1 MDTLS
6 NVTFHGEE
14 AASPSVGVTSV
25 RLPEAVSMQ
34 TGVSVEYVPTADKQ
48 WYVLRTKFG
57 REGLAA
63 DYLIEQ
69 GVYVYVARQRTK
81 DRDKDG
87 NLRNTI
93 KCLTPN
99 LLFAYLTPQEAQQYV
114 KDTAALTYLTFYYN
128 HFVVGIDYKNPP
140 LTIPQ
145 HQMINFI
152 RATSTQSEHIMV
164 VDPERV
170 RLLRDGA
177 MVKVVDGDYAGVEGR
192 VARVAGQQRII
203 VSLPNG
209 LITIATA
216 YIPTAFLREM

>member
-6 NVTFHGEE
+6 NVTFPGEE
-14 AASPSVGVTSV
+14 AISPSAGVMSD
-25 RLPEAVSMQ
+25 RLPEAISMQ
-34 TGVSVEYVPTADKQ
+34 DGVSVEYVQSPNKQ

-57 REGLAA
+57 REGQAA
-63 DYLIEQ
+63 DYMIAH
-69 GVYVYVARQRTK
+69 GAYVYVARQRTK
-81 DRDKDG
+81 ERDKDG
-87 NLRNTI
+87 NLRTTM

-99 LLFAYLTPQEAQQYV
+99 LLFAYLSPEEAKEFV
-114 KDTAALTYLTFYYN
+114 KDTAALSFLTFYYN
-128 HFVVGIDYKNPP
+128 HFTVGIDFKNPP

-177 MVKVVDGDYAGVEGR
+177 MVRVVDGDYAGVEGR

-216 YIPTAFLREM
+216 YIPTAFIREA

>member
-6 NVTFHGEE
+6 NVTFPGEE
-14 AASPSVGVTSV
+14 ATSPSDGVITL
-25 RLPEAVSMQ
+25 RLPEATAQ
-34 TGVSVEYVPTADKQ
+34 NGASVEYVQSADKQ

-57 REGLAA
+57 RENLAA
-63 DYLIEQ
+63 DYMIDH
-69 GVYVYVARQRTK
+69 GSYVYVAQQRTK
-81 DRDKDG
+81 ERDKEG
-87 NLRNTI
+87 NLHNTM
-93 KCLTPN
+93 KVLTPN
-99 LLFAYLTPQEAQQYV
+99 LLFAYLTPAEAQDYV
-114 KDTAALTYLTFYYN
+114 RNTAALTHLTYYYN

-152 RATSTQSEHIMV
+152 RATSTHSEHIRV

-177 MVKVVDGDYAGVEGR
+177 MVRVVDGDYKGVEGR

-216 YIPTAFLREM
+216 YIPTAFLCEV